1 MSQENIL
8 VFAELPLIPEA
19 QELQRE
25 FSRLQTDFEPETTAL
40 LAMLGNKS
48 VDLNILIKKLSR
60 KKATDYL
67 STLSDRLQTGI
78 RAAANR
84 EKNPSIDAESALANL
99 VADIV
104 AIRDAVDR

>member
-1 MSQENIL
+1 MSNENIL
-8 VFAELPLIPEA
+8 TFAELPLIPEA
-19 QELQRE
+19 TQLQNEL
-25 FSRLQTDFEPETTAL
+25 SRLQTDFEAETTAL
-40 LAMLGNKS
+40 LVMLGNKS

-60 KKATDYL
+60 KKHTDHL

-84 EKNPSIDAESALANL
+84 EKNPSIDSELALANL